1 MGLICVL
8 YLGKWS
14 DDMQEEKRRRRR
26 RTADGSPH

>member
-26 RTADGSPH
+26 TADGSPH